1 MTTIVQDVQP
11 ITFPWQPLDPFL
23 FCAHHLD
30 RYPEGADDL
39 GPAVPLDGR
48 HIGQDFSGKDGWSM
62 YHGSRVPGFP
72 RHPHRGFET
81 ITLARQGVVD
91 HADSLGATARFGQG
105 DVQWMT
111 AGQGIE
117 HSEMFPLRDPEG
129 GNPLEIF
136 QIWLNLPRASK
147 AATPYFTMMWADQ
160 VPVHELVDEAGRSIR
175 VTTAAGALHGVTPP
189 APPPDSWAANPDNEV
204 AVWMIELAPG
214 ATWTIPAAG
223 AGLTRSLFFFDG
235 ASAVVAGHRIPR
247 HARLTVASDADVALI
262 GDAETPTQFVLL
274 QGRPLGEP
282 VVQHGPFVMNTVGE
296 IKQTIVDYQQGAFG
310 RWPWPSPTPDH
321 GRDRGR
327 FAQHP
332 DGRVETPSEAGDRR

>member
-1 MTTIVQDVQP
+1 MTSPLLDVQP

-30 RYPEGADDL
+30 HYPAAADDL
-39 GPAVPLDGR
+39 GPADTLEGR
-48 HIGQDFSGKDGWSM
+48 NIGQDFSGKDGWSM

-117 HSEMFPLRDPEG
+117 HSEMFPLRDPNG
-129 GNPLEIF
+129 DNTLEIF

-147 AATPYFTMMWADQ
+147 TATPYFTMMWADQ
-160 VPVHELVDEAGRSIR
+160 VQIHTFEDAEGRRVR
-175 VTTAAGALHGVTPP
+175 VTTAAGALDGVEPP
-189 APPPDSWAANPDNEV
+189 APPPDSWASRPENEV
-204 AVWMIELAPG
+204 AVWMIELDAG
-214 ATWTIPAAG
+214 AAWTIPAAG
-223 AGLTRSLFFFDG
+223 SGLTRSLFFFDG
-235 ASAVVAGHRIPR
+235 ASAVVAGHRMDT
-247 HARLTVASDADVALI
+247 HARLTVASDAPITLVS
-262 GDAETPTQFVLL
+262 DAQTPTQFVLL

-282 VVQHGPFVMNTVGE
+282 VVQHGPFVMSTVGE
-296 IKQTIVDYQQGAFG
+296 IKQTILDYQRGAFG
-310 RWPWPSPTPDH
+310 RWPWPTATPDH
-321 GRDRGR
+321 GREQGR
-327 FAQHP
+327 FAKHP
-332 DGRVETPSEAGDRR
+332 DGRIDTPPAR